1 MANGVKNTTNGNRG
15 ADEAKAGK
23 ESYDLRREILDESL
37 TLSLD
42 A

>member
-1 MANGVKNTTNGNRG
+1 LADGVKNTTNGNGG
-15 ADEAKAGK
+15 ADEAEAGK